1 MKPDRY
7 SGGHIHLVRSL
18 VMIQHLPFSARRRK
32 GAIAVLAAVLMVAFI
47 AVMAFAVDIGYIL
60 QIRTELQRTADASAL
75 AACWE
80 YLQTQP
86 LATTVTQTL
95 TNVRSKAS
103 QYALSNAVGNA
114 APAVDLNAANAA
126 TGDLVLGY
134 IANPSNLNATMNYND
149 PSMFNSVQVRVQAS
163 EERNGATPFF
173 FARIFGLSSLEL
185 GASATA
191 AMNRNVQGFQTPTDG
206 SNLGILPFALDEVT
220 WNALLAGQTPD
231 SYSWDNSA
239 KTVQT
244 GADGV
249 REVNL
254 YPQGTGSPG
263 NRGTVDIGSN
273 NNSTADLSRQ
283 IVNGVSASDLAHH
296 GGELRFNDQGTLSL
310 NGDTGISAG
319 VKDELASIIGKPRM
333 IPIFRTV
340 QGPGNNAQYTIVKFV
355 GVRILAVKLTGSA
368 SSKYVMIQPANMV
381 SKGIIPAATSGFSD
395 FIYSSPYLIR

>member
-1 MKPDRY
+1 MF
-7 SGGHIHLVRSL
+7 
-18 VMIQHLPFSARRRK
+18 QHTSSVRRRK

-47 AVMAFAVDIGYIL
+47 AVVAFAVDIGYIL
-60 QIRTELQRTADASAL
+60 KIRTELQRTADASAL

-80 YLQTQP
+80 YLQSQP

-95 TNVRSKAS
+95 ASVRSKAS

-114 APAVDLNAANAA
+114 SPAVDLNAANAA

-134 IANPSNLNATMNYND
+134 IANPSNPSAAMNYTD
-149 PSMFNSVQVRVQAS
+149 PTMFNSVQVRVQAS
-163 EERNGATPFF
+163 EERNGSTPFF

-185 GASATA
+185 EASATA
-191 AMNRNVQGFQTPTDG
+191 AMNRNIQGFQTPTDG

-231 SYSWDNSA
+231 SYSWDNGA
-239 KTVQT
+239 KTVQS

-368 SSKYVMIQPANMV
+368 SSKYVMIQPANVV

-395 FIYSSPYLIR
+395 FIYSSPHLIR